1 MILSKAAFR
10 LKRLDYLWALES
22 IIGFYTDLGYETMRR
37 RFIDRYLEAVLS
49 CCNGARYLLNRPDVV
64 RQIEKQTK
72 TFLRKENICLTR
84 EQFGE
89 FLNVM
94 HPDIAKIYWPVSG
107 AVHTLRRRGFS
118 GILKR

>member
-1 MILSKAAFR
+1 M
-10 LKRLDYLWALES
+10 ES
-22 IIGFYTDLGYETMRR
+22 IICFYTDLGYETLRQ

-64 RQIEKQTK
+64 SQIEKQTK
-72 TFLRKENICLTR
+72 TFLRKEKINLTR

-94 HPDIAKIYWPVSG
+94 RPDIAKIYWPISG
-107 AVHTLRRRGFS
+107 AVHTLRQKGFA
-118 GILKR
+118 GILKKVRKHL